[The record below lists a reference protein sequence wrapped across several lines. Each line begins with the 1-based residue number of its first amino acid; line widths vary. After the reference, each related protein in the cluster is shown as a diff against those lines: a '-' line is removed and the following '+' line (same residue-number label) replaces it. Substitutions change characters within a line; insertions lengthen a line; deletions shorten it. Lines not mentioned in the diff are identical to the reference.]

1 MLTVILLLL
10 GLVGLVVGGDLL
22 VRGAERLATRLG
34 VSPLLIGLTIVGF
47 GTSTPELVTSLQ
59 AAFLGSPGIS
69 FGNVVG
75 SNTANILLILGLTAL
90 ISSIPVD
97 GAKFRRDA
105 IALALSAGVAI
116 AVVFSGTLTLLAG
129 ILMIAGLV
137 AYIVWCIRDEQR
149 TPAPVTVS
157 ESAAP
162 LPSDRAAFPGL
173 NLILVVAGIALTIAG
188 ANGVVFGAIRL
199 ARMFDMS
206 ETVIGLT
213 IVAVGTSLPEMV
225 ASVMAALR
233 RQTAIALGNVVGSNI
248 YNILFILGITA
259 VVKPIPVPPSIVA
272 LDIWVMTAATLALIA
287 TGLLLRQVNR
297 WTGLVFLSAYL
308 AYTVWLVRMGTGG
321 TL

>member
-1 MLTVILLLL
+1 MMTVILLLG
-10 GLVGLVVGGDLL
+10 GLVGLILGGDLL

-90 ISSIPVD
+90 ISTIPVD
-97 GAKFRRDA
+97 SVKFRRDA
-105 IALALSAGVAI
+105 IALALSAGVAV

-129 ILMIAGLV
+129 ALMIAGLV

-149 TPAPVTVS
+149 TPVPAPVS

-162 LPSDRAAFPGL
+162 LPSVRAAFPGL
-173 NLILVVAGIALTIAG
+173 SLILVVAGIALTIAG

-199 ARMFDMS
+199 TRMFDMS

-259 VVKPIPVPPSIVA
+259 VVKPIPVPPSILA

-287 TGLLLRQVNR
+287 TGLFLRQINR
-297 WTGLVFLSAYL
+297 WLGLAFLGVYL
-308 AYTVWLVRMGTGG
+308 AYTAWLVLM
-321 TL
+321 